1 MASRDSKKRP
11 STTAAGAAE
20 KRSKFDPRNIAAPP
34 SKANMGRRSVKQIP
48 SEASTSKTSAASS
61 VSIASSKGP
70 GNKTII
76 TTDDSE
82 VDEVF
87 ECALEVNAKE
97 AVGMAASARQKKRA
111 NEALLKEVIL

>member
-1 MASRDSKKRP
+1 MA
-11 STTAAGAAE
+11 
-20 KRSKFDPRNIAAPP
+20 
-34 SKANMGRRSVKQIP
+34 RRSVKQIP

-61 VSIASSKGP
+61 VSVASSKGP

-76 TTDDSE
+76 TDDSE

-111 NEALLKEVIL
+111 NEALLKEVHT

>member
-11 STTAAGAAE
+11 STTEAGGAE

-34 SKANMGRRSVKQIP
+34 APARANMARRSVKQIP
-48 SEASTSKTSAASS
+48 SEASASTAKSSVASS
-61 VSIASSKGP
+61 SSAGP

-76 TTDDSE
+76 TTDESE

-97 AVGMAASARQKKRA
+97 AVGMAASARQKKGQMKPCLRR
-111 NEALLKEVIL
+111 